1 MPASF
6 RTRSTSRRYSSSPRR
21 ANSII
26 LIATTVE
33 RYCRR
38 ITARVK
44 LRAQPQ
50 APRFDSY
57 AMALQA
63 AVDGVG
69 VAIGLRPYV
78 EDDLA
83 WPGISFTARFGRTMR
98 LSPRSAIG

>member
-1 MPASF
+1 V
-6 RTRSTSRRYSSSPRR
+6 
-21 ANSII
+21 
-26 LIATTVE
+26 TTVE

-44 LRAQPQ
+44 LRAPQ

-63 AVDGVG
+63 AVDSVG

-83 WPGISFTARFGRTMR
+83 SGRLVAPFKWRCPRGRPGISFTVRFGRTMR
-98 LSPRSAIG
+98 LSPHSAIG

>member
-1 MPASF
+1 V
-6 RTRSTSRRYSSSPRR
+6 
-21 ANSII
+21 
-26 LIATTVE
+26 TTVE

-69 VAIGLRPYV
+69 VAICLRPYV
-78 EDDLA
+78 ENDLA
-83 WPGISFTARFGRTMR
+83 SGRLVAPFKLAVPKGRAWYLIIPPVSAGRCQALTAFRDWLMANVKRDPG
-98 LSPRSAIG
+98 